1 MRTNRI
7 LSTLLLLVI
16 GAITAPAQQGGRYGH
31 YDVYDTDLLP
41 REEYAAR
48 RAKVLT
54 EMDANGAML
63 LRSADVATRSNDVDY
78 EFRQRNNLLYLT
90 GVTEKESALRLVPHG
105 VSING
110 ATVREILFVSRR
122 DPESEKWTGLTMGEK
137 VAGEVTGIATVL
149 PFSKLRSVLDDVLAG
164 VSTIYYD
171 GFLAGKMEEPL
182 SGTRID
188 LEKESRRAVAEKFP
202 RVRIRSAGEIIHQM
216 RLVKSP
222 AEIAL
227 MKRAVEISIDGHL
240 SAIRA
245 GHPGIH
251 EYELEA
257 IMEYE
262 FRSRGAE
269 DPGYP
274 SIVGSGPNTCI
285 LHYETSRRQSQPGEL
300 VVMDCG
306 AEYHGYSADITRT
319 FPVDGKFTAEQRAI
333 YDLVYEAQEA
343 GIAKCVP
350 GNSFFDPHREATRII
365 GEGLV
370 RLGIIKLSSQA
381 SRYFPHGTSHWIG
394 LDVHDVGGIGSLAD
408 GMLLTVEPGIYIPA
422 GSPCDPKWWNIGVRI
437 EDDILVTSSGPIN
450 LSARLPRRSVDI
462 EAVMMEI
469 RATTDERAN

>member
-1 MRTNRI
+1 MTSQRFLSIVALLI
-7 LSTLLLLVI
+7 LGSAGVI
-16 GAITAPAQQGGRYGH
+16 AQPGGRYGH

-41 REEYAAR
+41 RQEYATR
-48 RAKVLT
+48 RAHVLST
-54 EMDANGAML
+54 IDADAAML
-63 LRSADVATRSNDVDY
+63 VRSSEVATRSNDVDY
-78 EFRQRNNLLYLT
+78 EFRQRNSLLYLT
-90 GVTEKESALRLVPHG
+90 GVSESESALLLVPRG

-110 ATVREILFVSRR
+110 ASVREILFVKQRS
-122 DPESEKWTGLTMGEK
+122 PESEKWTGLTLGEK
-137 VAGEVTGIATVL
+137 VASEVTGIATVL
-149 PFSKLRSVLDDVLAG
+149 PISRMKSVLDEVLPNVA
-164 VSTIYYD
+164 TIYYD
-171 GFLAGKMEEPL
+171 GFRAGRMEEPL
-182 SGTRID
+182 GGARVD
-188 LEKESRRAVAEKFP
+188 LEKETRRVLTEKYP
-202 RVRIRSAGEIIHQM
+202 KLRIKLAGGILDPM
-216 RLVKSP
+216 RLVKTQ

-227 MKRAVEISIDGHL
+227 MKRAVDISIEGHL
-240 SAIRA
+240 AAIRA

-262 FRSRGAE
+262 FRRRGSE

-319 FPVDGKFTAEQRAI
+319 FPVDGRFTTEQRAI

-343 GIAKCVP
+343 GIRMCAP
-350 GNSFFDPHREATRII
+350 GNSFFDPHREAMRII

-370 RLGIIKLSSQA
+370 RLGIINLSSQA
-381 SRYFPHGTSHWIG
+381 GRYFPHGTSHWIG
-394 LDVHDVGGIGSLAD
+394 LDVHDVGAMGNLSD

-437 EDDILVTSSGPIN
+437 EDDILVTTSGPVI
-450 LSARLPRRSVDI
+450 LSASLPRRSEDI
-462 EAVMMEI
+462 ERLMRESHPPA
-469 RATTDERAN
+469 DGPN